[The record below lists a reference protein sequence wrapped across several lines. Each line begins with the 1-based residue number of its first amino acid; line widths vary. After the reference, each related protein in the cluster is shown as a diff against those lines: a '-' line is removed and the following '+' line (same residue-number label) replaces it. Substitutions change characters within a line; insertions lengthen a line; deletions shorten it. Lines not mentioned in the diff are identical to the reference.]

1 MEDIIKKDG
10 DSYDV
15 NGYEYFD
22 KEEVKAEIENAK
34 LLYKPEFIPFYLKE
48 IKEYGFNN
56 TEGLVYG
63 FMRFYLSNNPRGQ
76 FYFTNEQLAYMLDVS
91 PRTITRAISK
101 VLDCGEFEATYKV
114 KADGGTFRLVKNV
127 QSGKRIFQL
136 ERDYRPDRLDK
147 NTNRLDKGVQSD
159 WTKMTSLTRQNCLP
173 NNNKVKENKINVSKD
188 TDKSSYGNKDINTCI
203 EYLKEKVGGQLDGTE
218 KSNRQYCYN
227 LIRKIKKGYPD
238 LDAVE
243 QVKIVIDI
251 ATADPFHSKN
261 ATSFQYLFYNFV
273 KIIKQAK
280 ENTNRVV
287 EIK

>member
-91 PRTITRAISK
+91 PRTITRAISR
-101 VLDCGEFEATYKV
+101 VLDCGEFEATYRV

-127 QSGKRIFQL
+127 QSRKEILQL
-136 ERDYRPDRLDK
+136 EKDYQSDRLDK

-159 WTKMTSLTRQNCLP
+159 WTKPTSLTRQNCLP
-173 NNNKVKENKINVSKD
+173 NKNKVKENKINISKD
-188 TDKSSYGNKDINTCI
+188 MDKSSYGNKDIKDLKEFLIKNYPKALDGITDNRKLWNLRQVCI
-203 EYLKEKVGGQLDGTE
+203 PRKNSDEWMNEKWKKNFADFLVLYLRETEEEYLVGSVDKLKEKVKLWREYRGKL
-218 KSNRQYCYN
+218 N
-227 LIRKIKKGYPD
+227 
-238 LDAVE
+238 
-243 QVKIVIDI
+243 
-251 ATADPFHSKN
+251 
-261 ATSFQYLFYNFV
+261 
-273 KIIKQAK
+273 
-280 ENTNRVV
+280 
-287 EIK
+287 